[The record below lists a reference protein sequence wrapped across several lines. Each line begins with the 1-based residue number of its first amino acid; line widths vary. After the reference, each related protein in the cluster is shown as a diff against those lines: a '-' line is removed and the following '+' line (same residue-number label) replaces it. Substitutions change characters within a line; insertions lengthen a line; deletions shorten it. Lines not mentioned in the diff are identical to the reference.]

1 MYKILD
7 MHTHTYPE
15 KIAARACENLGA
27 FYNFEVEG
35 AGTYAGLEREARAA
49 GVCGFLL
56 FAVATNAHQV
66 QKVNDS
72 IAMLAAKSR
81 DNGFETTGFLGMHQ
95 DFPDMEAEVD
105 RCLAMGLCGA
115 KLHPD
120 IQRIDIDDARLFP
133 LYHALETRGMPVL
146 LHMGDPRPEYP
157 FSAPKKLVHLLERFP
172 NLRVI
177 AAHMGGYGEWD
188 EASHLLYGHPNIYYD
203 ISSTLWAISPERAA
217 ELVRAAGVERV
228 FFATD
233 YPVCHLTHYIDL
245 FLKLPLTE
253 VERQAIFY
261 DNAHSFLAS
270 LPRPETP
277 PCQA

>member
-35 AGTYAGLEREARAA
+35 AGTYAGLEREAIDA

-66 QKVNDS
+66 TKVNDS
-72 IAMLAAKSR
+72 IAALAAHSR
-81 DNGFETTGFLGMHQ
+81 QNGFETIGFLGMHQ
-95 DFPDMEAEVD
+95 DFPDPEAEVA

-120 IQRIDIDDARLFP
+120 IQRVDVDDPRLFP
-133 LYHALETRGMPVL
+133 LYRALEERNMPAL
-146 LHMGDPRPEYP
+146 LHMGDDRPEYP
-157 FSAPKKLVHLLERFP
+157 FSKPEKLAHLLEKFP
-172 NLRVI
+172 RLRVI
-177 AAHMGGYGEWD
+177 AAHMGGYKSW
-188 EASHLLYGHPNIYYD
+188 EAARGLLYGNPNIYYD
-203 ISSTLWAISPERAA
+203 ISSTLWAITPEYAA
-217 ELVRAAGVERV
+217 ELVRAAGVDKV

-233 YPVCHLTHYIDL
+233 YPVCHLKHYIDL

-253 VERQAIFY
+253 AERQAILY
-261 DNAHSFLAS
+261 DNAHQFLSS
-270 LPRPETP
+270 LPFVGDK
-277 PCQA
+277 PC

>member
-35 AGTYAGLEREARAA
+35 AGTYAGLEQEARAC
-49 GVCGFLL
+49 GICGFLL

-66 QKVNDS
+66 PKVNDS
-72 IAMLAAKSR
+72 IAALAAASR
-81 DNGFETTGFLGMHQ
+81 ANGFESVGFLGMHQ
-95 DFPDMEAEVD
+95 DFPDAEAEVE
-105 RCLAMGLCGA
+105 RCLSMGLCGA

-120 IQRIDIDDARLFP
+120 IQRVNIDDARLFP
-133 LYHALETRGMPVL
+133 LYRALEARKMPVL

-157 FSAPKKLVHLLERFP
+157 FSAPKKLARLLDRFP
-172 NLRVI
+172 DLTVI
-177 AAHMGGYGEWD
+177 AAHMGGYGEWED
-188 EASHLLYGHPNIYYD
+188 AERLLYGHPNIYYD

-217 ELVRAAGVERV
+217 ELVHAAGVERV
-228 FFATD
+228 FFASD
-233 YPVCHLTHYIDL
+233 YPVCHLSHYIDL

-253 VERQAIFY
+253 AERQAIFY
-261 DNAHSFLAS
+261 DNAHKFLAT
-270 LPRPETP
+270 LPFFEGK
-277 PCQA
+277 PC